1 APSPRSSATRS
12 PAPCRPAA
20 CSAGSSSPT
29 APGRPTSCRPRST
42 AASGTYRAPRSPSR
56 RTCRPRPG
64 SASPRTRPVSST
76 RPWSGSAPPGARARR
91 RVRRVRQILELL
103 ERDAQLSH
111 ETIATMTGLP
121 VAEVS
126 EAIAAWEASGA
137 IRRYKAVVDWDA
149 VDEDP
154 TSERVTAFIDVSLTP
169 ARGVG
174 FDDVAARIARFD
186 EVRSV
191 YLVSGTHDLRCTVI
205 APTIRAVSDFVSQKL
220 S

>member
-1 APSPRSSATRS
+1 M
-12 PAPCRPAA
+12 
-20 CSAGSSSPT
+20 
-29 APGRPTSCRPRST
+29 
-42 AASGTYRAPRSPSR
+42 
-56 RTCRPRPG
+56 
-64 SASPRTRPVSST
+64 
-76 RPWSGSAPPGARARR
+76 
-91 RVRRVRQILELL
+91 RQILELL

-111 ETIATMTGLP
+111 DTIATMTGIP

-126 EAIAAWEASGA
+126 EAIARWEASGA

-154 TSERVTAFIDVSLTP
+154 TSETVTAFIDVSLAP

-191 YLVSGTHDLRCTVI
+191 YLVSGSHDLRCTVI
-205 APTIRAVSDFVSQKL
+205 ARTIRAVSDFVSQKL
-220 S
+220 STIDRVQSTATHFVLKTYKRDGDAFTAQEADHRLPVTP

>member
-1 APSPRSSATRS
+1 
-12 PAPCRPAA
+12 
-20 CSAGSSSPT
+20 
-29 APGRPTSCRPRST
+29 
-42 AASGTYRAPRSPSR
+42 
-56 RTCRPRPG
+56 
-64 SASPRTRPVSST
+64 
-76 RPWSGSAPPGARARR
+76 
-91 RVRRVRQILELL
+91 VRQILELL

-111 ETIATMTGLP
+111 DTIATMTGLP

-126 EAIAAWEASGA
+126 EAIATWEASGA

-154 TSERVTAFIDVSLTP
+154 TSETVTAFIDVSLAP
-169 ARGVG
+169 SRGVG

-205 APTIRAVSDFVSQKL
+205 ARTIRAVSDFVAQKL
-220 S
+220 STIDRVRSTATHFVLKTYKREGDVFAEPEPDHRLPVTP

>member
-1 APSPRSSATRS
+1 M
-12 PAPCRPAA
+12 
-20 CSAGSSSPT
+20 
-29 APGRPTSCRPRST
+29 
-42 AASGTYRAPRSPSR
+42 
-56 RTCRPRPG
+56 
-64 SASPRTRPVSST
+64 
-76 RPWSGSAPPGARARR
+76 
-91 RVRRVRQILELL
+91 RQILELL

-111 ETIATMTGLP
+111 DTIATMTGLP

-126 EAIAAWEASGA
+126 EAIATWEASGA
-137 IRRYKAVVDWDA
+137 IRRYKAVIDWDV

-154 TSERVTAFIDVSLTP
+154 TSETVTAFIDVSLAP

-205 APTIRAVSDFVSQKL
+205 GRTIRAVSDFVSQKL
-220 S
+220 STIDRVQSTATHFVLKTYKRDGDAFTAPEADHRLPVTP

>member
-1 APSPRSSATRS
+1 M
-12 PAPCRPAA
+12 
-20 CSAGSSSPT
+20 
-29 APGRPTSCRPRST
+29 
-42 AASGTYRAPRSPSR
+42 
-56 RTCRPRPG
+56 
-64 SASPRTRPVSST
+64 
-76 RPWSGSAPPGARARR
+76 
-91 RVRRVRQILELL
+91 RQILELL

-111 ETIATMTGLP
+111 DTIATMTGLP

-126 EAIAAWEASGA
+126 EAIATWEASGA
-137 IRRYKAVVDWDA
+137 IRRYKAVIDWDA

-154 TSERVTAFIDVSLTP
+154 TSETVTAFIDVSLAP

-205 APTIRAVSDFVSQKL
+205 ARTIRAVSDFVAQKL
-220 S
+220 STIDRVQSTATHFVLKTYKRDGDAFTAQEADHRLPIMP

>member
-1 APSPRSSATRS
+1 
-12 PAPCRPAA
+12 
-20 CSAGSSSPT
+20 
-29 APGRPTSCRPRST
+29 
-42 AASGTYRAPRSPSR
+42 
-56 RTCRPRPG
+56 
-64 SASPRTRPVSST
+64 
-76 RPWSGSAPPGARARR
+76 
-91 RVRRVRQILELL
+91 VRQILELL

-111 ETIATMTGLP
+111 DTIATMTGLP

-126 EAIAAWEASGA
+126 EAIATWEASGA

-154 TSERVTAFIDVSLTP
+154 TSETVTAFIDVSLAP

-174 FDDVAARIARFD
+174 FDDVATRIARFD

-205 APTIRAVSDFVSQKL
+205 ARTIRAVSDFVAQKL
-220 S
+220 STIDRVQSTATHFVLKTYKRDGDVFAEPEPDHRLPVTP

>member
-1 APSPRSSATRS
+1 M
-12 PAPCRPAA
+12 
-20 CSAGSSSPT
+20 
-29 APGRPTSCRPRST
+29 
-42 AASGTYRAPRSPSR
+42 
-56 RTCRPRPG
+56 
-64 SASPRTRPVSST
+64 
-76 RPWSGSAPPGARARR
+76 
-91 RVRRVRQILELL
+91 RQILELL

-111 ETIATMTGLP
+111 DTIATMTGLP

-126 EAIAAWEASGA
+126 EAIATWEASGA

-154 TSERVTAFIDVSLTP
+154 TSETVTAFIDVSLAP

-174 FDDVAARIARFD
+174 FDDVATRIARFD

-205 APTIRAVSDFVSQKL
+205 ARTIRAVSDFVAQKL
-220 S
+220 STIDRVQSTATHFVLKTYKRDGDAFTAPEADHRLPVTP